1 MSWKVVVKHS
11 PIEPSSMNANLAQAQ
26 AGLSSENSTERF
38 QAAIYFT
45 KNSHPELRQ
54 ELAACLHV
62 ERVRHI
68 KMALSKALHYLT
80 PSISSSQREGDTTN
94 ENENANANAEQFK
107 LHLKSQIIDE
117 FSGVIL
123 HELAPR
129 IGLIESALQSEFTE
143 YETSNA
149 KKHVK
154 RLSQIFQAIES
165 LKKSTNKPERKETD
179 LYQLLRDLVSDEM
192 ANYSESNINV
202 SWVGIQP
209 CVIYSDP
216 ALLSLTLSNA
226 IRNSIE
232 SLLLTKDS
240 ESNIRSLVITW
251 GTSDIDTWVSVIDNG
266 IGVQGNP
273 EEAFKIGNTNKDGH
287 TGFGMG
293 IMKQAMDSLGGNAN
307 LSNLSSGGAQLLLR
321 WGNF

>member
-1 MSWKVVVKHS
+1 MNVK
-11 PIEPSSMNANLAQAQ
+11 LVQAQ
-26 AGLSSENSTERF
+26 SGLSSDSSTERF
-38 QAAIYFT
+38 KAAIYFT
-45 KNSHPELRQ
+45 QNSHPELRQ
-54 ELAACLHV
+54 ELTACLRV

-68 KMALSKALHYLT
+68 KMALTKALHYLT
-80 PSISSSQREGDTTN
+80 PSISSSEIENDFIN
-94 ENENANANAEQFK
+94 ESESSEQFK
-107 LHLKSQIIDE
+107 LHLKSQIVDE

-123 HELAPR
+123 HELAPK
-129 IGLIESALQSEFTE
+129 IGLIESALRSEFSE

-149 KKHVK
+149 KKYVK
-154 RLSQIFQAIES
+154 RLSQIFQAIEC

-192 ANYSESNINV
+192 IEHSETSIDV
-202 SWVGIQP
+202 SWEGIQP
-209 CVIYSDP
+209 CIINSDP

-232 SLLLTKDS
+232 SLLLTKDPENNS
-240 ESNIRSLVITW
+240 RSLVISW
-251 GTSDIDTWVSVIDNG
+251 GTNYTDTWVSVIDNG